1 MQSKPQP
8 NQYVY
13 FKTALPLKKTHQG
26 HLSKWLTWPR
36 LTFLNGSALYL
47 QNIVIT
53 MVANEVT
60 KLGEKLGWMGCEN
73 IYRGTQQLVL
83 KLIFW
88 FLFIYF

>member
-36 LTFLNGSALYL
+36 VTFLNGSALYL

-53 MVANEVT
+53 MGANEVT
-60 KLGEKLGWMGCEN
+60 KLV
-73 IYRGTQQLVL
+73 YRGEAGVDRWAAKT
-83 KLIFW
+83 
-88 FLFIYF
+88 FILTHSN

>member
-1 MQSKPQP
+1 
-8 NQYVY
+8 
-13 FKTALPLKKTHQG
+13 
-26 HLSKWLTWPR
+26 
-36 LTFLNGSALYL
+36 
-47 QNIVIT
+47 